1 MRQSRLLRWIEEA
14 EAREVL
20 VTAMSEQ
27 PVPLLPPT
35 AGVKNWVMRLRC
47 RTFGERAG
55 RLARGPPGCVDGLD

>member
-35 AGVKNWVMRLRC
+35 AGVENWVMRLRC

-55 RLARGPPGCVDGLD
+55 KLARGPPGRIDALD